1 MNLQTLRKFWWV
13 PLLTVVAGL
22 VLLPSNKSLED
33 NGYSVFARFRTRPAY
48 APVLLNS
55 AKNFCDSSRCFLDK
69 KKFKFHII
77 STRENEFIFIDI
89 FMSARDSGLLA
100 EKIPLLDEC
109 LKKDQILKNLVF
121 KRNLEVG
128 SLIYTAKNLLTQVSG
143 EDSINRFRIQKEL
156 FDLTEKELEMQDQY
170 SYLKALPQD
179 IRKQAHAGQFGLVKR
194 TVILTVVGLFL
205 MVLLAELVRKRNNVN
220 V

>member
-22 VLLPSNKSLED
+22 FLLPSNKSVEE
-33 NGYSVFARFRTRPAY
+33 NSYSVFARFRTRPAY

-55 AKNFCDSSRCFLDK
+55 AKNFCDSSTCFLDK
-69 KKFKFHII
+69 TKFKFHII

-89 FMSARDSGLLA
+89 FMSAKDSGLLVD
-100 EKIPLLDEC
+100 KIPLLDEC
-109 LKKDQILKNLVF
+109 LKKDQILKSLVF
-121 KRNLEVG
+121 MRNLEVG
-128 SLIYTAKNLLTQVSG
+128 SLIYTAKNLLTQVSRV
-143 EDSINRFRIQKEL
+143 DSINRFRIQKDL

-170 SYLKALPQD
+170 GYSKALPQD
-179 IRKQAHAGQFGLVKR
+179 IRKQAHTGQFGLVKR

-205 MVLLAELVRKRNNVN
+205 MVLLAELVRKRKNVN